1 MKRLIKITII
11 LLMTIVIF
19 GNVSNVYA
27 DTNSVKG
34 VEEERVLDYGDI
46 FSTGD
51 DFIKRGKDGDMR
63 YGTNQTET
71 FKINETEIKNNASN
85 IFNILLAIGT
95 VLTVIVGGI
104 LGIKFM
110 FAGIEERA
118 KIKEALIP
126 YIVGGVVIFG
136 AFIIWKFV
144 VDVLDQI

>member
-1 MKRLIKITII
+1 MKRLIRITII
-11 LLMTIVIF
+11 LLITIVMFCNI
-19 GNVSNVYA
+19 NNVYA
-27 DTNSVKG
+27 DTNSIKDA
-34 VEEERVLDYGDI
+34 EEDSSLGYGDI

-51 DFIKRGKDGDMR
+51 DFIKRGKDGDIR

-85 IFNILLAIGT
+85 IFYILLSVGT

-110 FAGIEERA
+110 FAGIEDKA

-126 YIVGGVVIFG
+126 YIVGCVVIFG